1 MARKV
6 FSPDPS
12 GGPSGFSP
20 AAGVGGT
27 VFVSGQVALDRAGD
41 LVGEGDCGAQAEQC
55 LRNIGA
61 ALEAAGAGWDDVVK
75 LTTFLVDASDYQAYA
90 DARLRMFPA
99 GGPASST
106 VIVAALVRP
115 EFLIEVEAVAIVAD
129 RD

>member
-1 MARKV
+1 MARQV

-27 VFVSGQVALDRAGD
+27 VFVSGQVALDGAGN

-61 ALEAAGAGWDDVVK
+61 ALEVAGAAWDDVVK

-106 VIVAALVRP
+106 VIAAALVRP
-115 EFLIEVEAVAIVAD
+115 EFLIEIEAVAIVAD

>member
-1 MARKV
+1 MARQI

-12 GGPSGFSP
+12 GGPSGYSP

-27 VFVSGQVALDRAGD
+27 VFVSGQVALDGEGN
-41 LVGEGDCGAQAEQC
+41 LVGEGGCGAQAEQC

-61 ALEAAGAGWDDVVK
+61 VLEIAGAAWEDVVK
-75 LTTFLVDASDYQAYA
+75 LTTFLVNASDYQAYA
-90 DARLRMFPA
+90 DARLRMFPS

-106 VIVAALVRP
+106 VIVAALVKP
-115 EFLIEVEAVAIVAD
+115 EFLIEIEAVAIVAD

>member
-20 AAGVGGT
+20 TAGVGGT
-27 VFVSGQVALDRAGD
+27 VFVSGQVALDRAGN

-61 ALEAAGAGWDDVVK
+61 ALEAAGAAWDDVVK

-115 EFLIEVEAVAIVAD
+115 EFLIEIEAVAIAAD